1 MYACAN
7 YTHDNLPEIVEILKD
22 TMSVKNNDDNTTLM
36 YACIN
41 YKHPNLPKIV
51 EMLKDTMYI

>member
-22 TMSVKNNDDNTTLM
+22 THQLQTKDGDTALILVCA
-36 YACIN
+36 Y
-41 YKHPNLPKIV
+41 YKHDNLSKVV